1 MAEII
6 RIETKIYTIRGV
18 KVMLDRDLA
27 DLYQV
32 PTRRLNE
39 QVKRN
44 ISRFPEDFMFQLSQE
59 ELENWRSQIAISN
72 SDKMGLRR
80 PPHAFTELGVSMLS
94 SVLKSEIA
102 IEINIKI
109 MRAFVELRQEV
120 ASNPEYNALK
130 ERVRRIESQMEVMG
144 SNDMV
149 DSMLIEKKMLA
160 MSSDIRRISE
170 TLDRF
175 QDAYIVVKRPED
187 LTGES

>member
-1 MAEII
+1 MAEIM
-6 RIETKIYTIRGV
+6 RIEIKIYTIRGG

-80 PPHAFTELGVSMLS
+80 PPYAFTELGVSMLS

>member
-80 PPHAFTELGVSMLS
+80 PPYAFTELGVSMLS

>member
-1 MAEII
+1 MAEIM

-80 PPHAFTELGVSMLS
+80 PPYAFTELGVSMLS

>member
-1 MAEII
+1 MAEIM
-6 RIETKIYTIRGV
+6 RIETKIYTIRGG

-80 PPHAFTELGVSMLS
+80 PPYAFTELGVSMLS